1 MHTMNKRPRS
11 VTVISWLFIA
21 AGVVGFAYHAT
32 EFKTHGPF
40 QYDLLWVCLVRLLAV
55 LSGLFMLRGC
65 DWARWLLLVWIAY
78 HVILSG
84 FHSLSELVMHGLLF
98 AVVAYFLLRWQASVY
113 FRGASA
119 NPAQIPKVDEM
130 L

>member
-1 MHTMNKRPRS
+1 MNKRPHS

-32 EFKTHGPF
+32 EFRIHNAF

-55 LSGLFMLRGC
+55 LSGFFMLRGC
-65 DWARWLLLVWIAY
+65 NWARWLLLVWIAY
-78 HVILSG
+78 HVVLSG

-98 AVVAYFLLRWQASVY
+98 GVVAYFLLRREASVY

-119 NPAQIPKVDEM
+119 DLARMPKADEAP
-130 L
+130 

>member
-1 MHTMNKRPRS
+1 MNKRPRS
-11 VTVISWLFIA
+11 VTVISWLSIA
-21 AGVVGFAYHAT
+21 TGVIGFAYPAT

-65 DWARWLLLVWIAY
+65 DWARRLLLVWIAY

-84 FHSLSELVMHGLLF
+84 FHSMSELVMHALLF
-98 AVVAYFLLRWQASVY
+98 GAVAYFLLRPQASMY
-113 FRGASA
+113 FRGESA
-119 NPAQIPKVDEM
+119 
-130 L
+130 

>member
-1 MHTMNKRPRS
+1 MNKRPRS

-21 AGVVGFAYHAT
+21 AGVIGFAYHAT

-55 LSGLFMLRGC
+55 LSGLFMLRGF
-65 DWARWLLLVWIAY
+65 DWARWLLLVWIGY
-78 HVILSG
+78 HVVLSG

-98 AVVAYFLLRWQASVY
+98 GVVAYFLLRRQASVY
-113 FRGASA
+113 FRGASGD
-119 NPAQIPKVDEM
+119 PAQIPKADEV